1 MSEEATITAAPPAA
15 APAPAAPA
23 PAPAAPAPAPT
34 SALASGA
41 TAPAAAPAPA
51 APAPQEFK
59 FAEKVVVKNGEA
71 IDWEATARNS
81 EKGRQHLETRLGS
94 GDGPPATAA
103 DYKLNL
109 STELAE
115 KVDPAELA
123 KSADFKAMQTN
134 LHALGLSQKQMDG
147 VVSEL
152 IGQGLKM
159 QAEAPIMAEAECVAA
174 LRQVD
179 GWKSETEYKSKMGA
193 AFRTVKAFAGS
204 PENEQA
210 ILQRYGNDPLMCQ
223 VLAKIGAE
231 LTEDRQASPEAM
243 AQVQESMDQ
252 LMNHPSYLNQNHPQH
267 ADTVAKVEALTA
279 RQVGNRPVGTGKTM
293 SFKT

>member
-1 MSEEATITAAPPAA
+1 
-15 APAPAAPA
+15 
-23 PAPAAPAPAPT
+23 
-34 SALASGA
+34 
-41 TAPAAAPAPA
+41 
-51 APAPQEFK
+51 
-59 FAEKVVVKNGEA
+59 VKNGEA

-103 DYKLNL
+103 DYKINL
-109 STELAE
+109 SAELAE
-115 KVDPAELA
+115 KVDAEELA
-123 KSADFKAMQTN
+123 KSADFKTMQTN
-134 LHALGLSQKQMDG
+134 LHALGLNQKQMDG

-159 QAEAPIMAEAECVAA
+159 QAEAPSMAEAECVAT

-179 GWKSETEYKSKMGA
+179 GWKSEAEYQSKMGA

-252 LMNHPSYLNQNHPQH
+252 LMNHASYLNPNHPQH